1 VLATTS
7 SWWLLVSTLT
17 ASTYA
22 QSPTVSVTQAGTT
35 FIASWSQPTDS
46 PRFFLGQ
53 VLLFN
58 SSNQANGPAGNAP
71 LFTIIRECNR
81 RLKKTVVETI
91 A

>member
-58 SSNQANGPAGNAP
+58 ITNQANANAGMGGLP
-71 LFTIIRECNR
+71 VSIITGECN
-81 RLKKTVVETI
+81 
-91 A
+91 